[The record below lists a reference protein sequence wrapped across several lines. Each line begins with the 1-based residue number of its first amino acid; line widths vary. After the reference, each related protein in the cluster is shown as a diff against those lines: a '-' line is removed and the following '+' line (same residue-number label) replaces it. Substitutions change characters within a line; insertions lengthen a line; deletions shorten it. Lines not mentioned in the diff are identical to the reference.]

1 MPKVLKIALLVL
13 MCTTLAT
20 VALLTLERRRAGAGF
35 DPLMP
40 DDHVRTLSIPEFTL
54 TAQDSTALTRDTLK
68 GRVTIADFIFTHCP
82 FICPTLTGKMKELSI
97 QLGDTPVRFLSV
109 SVDPMN
115 DTPARLTEYA
125 KENNADLAR
134 WTFATG
140 EMATV
145 KSIVTGGLK
154 FDLEEDAEQPI
165 KLPDGSFMNNIRH
178 PSWLALIGP
187 DAQVLGIYLASVPE
201 DMQAL
206 EQRAR
211 AAAARIK
218 K

>member
-1 MPKVLKIALLVL
+1 MPKALKIALLVL

-20 VALLTLERRRAGAGF
+20 VVLLTLERQRAGRGPS
-35 DPLMP
+35 PLTP
-40 DDHVRTLSIPEFTL
+40 DDRVRTLSIPEFSL
-54 TAQDSTALTRDTLK
+54 TAQDNSPVTRASLT
-68 GRVTIADFIFTHCP
+68 GRVTIVDFIFTHCP
-82 FICPTLTGKMKELSI
+82 FICPTLTGKMKELSL
-97 QLGDTPVRFLSV
+97 QLADTPVRFLSV
-109 SVDPMN
+109 SVDPKN
-115 DTPARLTEYA
+115 DTPARLAEYA
-125 KENNADLAR
+125 KDNNADLLR

-145 KSIVTGGLK
+145 KSIVNGGLK
-154 FDLEEDAEQPI
+154 FDLEEDAKQPI

-187 DAQVLGIYLASVPE
+187 DAQVLGVYLASVPE

-211 AAAARIK
+211 AAANQLGK
-218 K
+218 